1 MNPHH
6 CLLVAVAALSLV
18 ACQSRSDLT
27 QSSLTLTTSTDDS
40 VTFNVQLGKNQSL
53 SFQCGDSGTTFYCT
67 SPEVRVGR
75 LIVGKSEPGLTVSGD
90 FFGHANPNATEV
102 RILADIKEENGRYR
116 VATYSQ
122 APATG
127 LPPVTDIPVYVYLG
141 KK

>member
-1 MNPHH
+1 MNTYH

-27 QSSLTLTTSTDDS
+27 QSSLTLTTSTEDS
-40 VTFNVQLGKNQSL
+40 VTFNVELGKNQSL
-53 SFQCGDSGTTFYCT
+53 FVQFGENGHTFSCA

-75 LIVGKSEPGLTVSGD
+75 LIVGKSEPGFAVSGD
-90 FFGHANPNATEV
+90 FFGYANPNATAV
-102 RILADIKEENGRYR
+102 KILADIKEEKGRYR
-116 VATYSQ
+116 FATYSQ

-127 LPPVTDIPVYVYLG
+127 HTPVTDIPVYVYLG